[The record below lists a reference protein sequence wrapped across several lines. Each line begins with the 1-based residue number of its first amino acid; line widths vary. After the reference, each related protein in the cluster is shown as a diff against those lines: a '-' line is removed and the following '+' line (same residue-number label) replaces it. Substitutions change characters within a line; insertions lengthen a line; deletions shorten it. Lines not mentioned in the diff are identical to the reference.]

1 MSHGGV
7 NREFIVEAKRKY
19 HADFVNMFKIIL
31 TELRT
36 INHQAKE
43 PIFIIDRPAIRIKK
57 GVSVC
62 KNILRELKVI
72 RTPEDVLKNFPD
84 FLGVR
89 VICLDLEK
97 VWQLRDALMAS
108 GTIEIFEEKDYI
120 SHPEP
125 DGYRSLHLLVRAKNR
140 VVNPLVVAE
149 VQIRTP
155 AQHCWATLTYRDA
168 YKDRYILPKSL
179 EDRFRALS
187 EQLHELDQ
195 ELKVLRQQIAIS
207 PLTDEARHCTDV
219 VLLDK
224 EHEPTIVVQEWW
236 ASGETFY

>member
-1 MSHGGV
+1 MSKSGG
-7 NREFIVEAKRKY
+7 NRELIAEAKRKY
-19 HADFVNMFKIIL
+19 HADFVHLFTIIL

-57 GVSVC
+57 GVSIC
-62 KNILRELKVI
+62 KNILLKLKFI
-72 RTPEDVLKNFPD
+72 RNPEDVLKDFPD

-97 VWQLRDALMAS
+97 VWQVRDALRAS
-108 GTIEIFEEKDYI
+108 STLQVFEEKDYI
-120 SHPEP
+120 SRPEP
-125 DGYRSLHLLVRAKNR
+125 DGYRSLHLSVRAKSR
-140 VVNPLVVAE
+140 DVNPLVVAE

-179 EDRFRALS
+179 EDRFRNLS
-187 EQLHELDQ
+187 EEFYKLDQ
-195 ELKVLRQQIAIS
+195 DLKVLRQQIAIS
-207 PLTDEARHCTDV
+207 PLTEEARHCADLVVSGTDR
-219 VLLDK
+219 
-224 EHEPTIVVQEWW
+224 EPTIVGQEWW